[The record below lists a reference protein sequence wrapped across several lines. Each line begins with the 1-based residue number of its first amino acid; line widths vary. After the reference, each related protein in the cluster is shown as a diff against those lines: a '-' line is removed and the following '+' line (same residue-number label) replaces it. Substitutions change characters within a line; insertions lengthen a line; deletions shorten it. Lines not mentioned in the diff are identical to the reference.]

1 MLDLAARLA
10 DAAEGRQLTDLLH
23 REIDSLPRG
32 RERGSAW
39 LMMLDGVVGTM
50 DDVSRFIDLALEDCG
65 DADDV
70 RAQALDWKALIHVG
84 MLVAGV
90 PQALEWAEESLA
102 LGRKSGQGRDWCLV
116 HSGRRPEGPLGT
128 PHLKRHIWR
137 GQPKEAEERLVGAIA
152 TSEAEGRFRPAMS
165 MRIHLVDLLTRAGR
179 IGEAR
184 GVLAILDDADLASK
198 ESPDEEIMHAL
209 IEAQAG
215 DAAAARDWAALARHR
230 AAEFGHVWIG
240 LDSRRAVAL
249 AALVEGGLEEA
260 EVELRACWEHAVAAG
275 VLDPG
280 IFPVA
285 PDLAETLALLGRHDD
300 ARRVLSWL
308 GERAEEQNHPW
319 GRAMLARSTAL
330 LGLVE
335 GTAEV
340 AHVVAT
346 ADQAATRLADLG
358 LGHDAART
366 RADFDDLGADGWA
379 GVARTELTKVGGRQ
393 KRTRDELTPAELTT
407 SRLAAEGLSNKQI
420 ARRTN
425 VSINTVEAH
434 LTRAYAKLDVRSRS
448 QLAARLPG

>member
-1 MLDLAARLA
+1 
-10 DAAEGRQLTDLLH
+10 
-23 REIDSLPRG
+23 
-32 RERGSAW
+32 
-39 LMMLDGVVGTM
+39 MMLDGVVGTM

-240 LDSRRAVAL
+240 LDSRKAVAL

-319 GRAMLARSTAL
+319 GSAMLARSTAL

-366 RADFDDLGADGWA
+366 RLIIGSALRRKRQWGSARAMIERARADFDDLGADGWA

-393 KRTRDELTPAELTT
+393 KRTRDELTPAELTI